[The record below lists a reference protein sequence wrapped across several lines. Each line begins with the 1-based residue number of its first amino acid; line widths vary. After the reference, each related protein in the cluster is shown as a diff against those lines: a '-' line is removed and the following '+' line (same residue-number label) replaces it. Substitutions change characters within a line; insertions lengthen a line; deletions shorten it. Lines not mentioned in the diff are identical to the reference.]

1 MTRVKEESDSI
12 VVDIQRNVPIMGTCD
27 MAYWLI
33 LIEIDKKIIS
43 DYEINVNYI
52 ENVIDNC

>member
-1 MTRVKEESDSI
+1 
-12 VVDIQRNVPIMGTCD
+12 MGTCD

-33 LIEIDKKIIS
+33 VVEIDKKIIS

-52 ENVIDNC
+52 ENVIDNYS

>member
-1 MTRVKEESDSI
+1 MDERDFLETSI
-12 VVDIQRNVPIMGTCD
+12 DIQKYVPIMGSCD

-52 ENVIDNC
+52 ENVIDNYS